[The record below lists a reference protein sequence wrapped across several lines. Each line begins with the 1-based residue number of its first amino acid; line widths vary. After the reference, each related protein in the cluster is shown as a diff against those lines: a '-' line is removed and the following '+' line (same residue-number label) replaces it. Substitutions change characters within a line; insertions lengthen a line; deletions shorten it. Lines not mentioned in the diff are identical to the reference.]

1 MTYRV
6 SLNSIVENLERYC
19 KHVDSLCACYKAEQ
33 KKLEKDLQKMQ
44 GTYTDGYI
52 QQTKKNW
59 KPDIDYAA
67 EMQKKREQTKTIVQ
81 FHLKSI
87 KKKMD
92 CFYGGILNME
102 IANKLTTAKAMGIKL
117 TMKEIE
123 GLREQAK
130 SYFDR
135 RVIDTYAIECGYVN
149 TSPLPDMDSAARAF
163 CMLEGA
169 AKGCLDRY
177 CGKDAYLYDYVG
189 DTSLLAQNDRTI
201 AKAICT
207 GADSIIRKD
216 NATINNIVCIMNKL
230 EEISNSK
237 EKEALTESDIAFI
250 NAILPESDF
259 KKYPELARKQAV
271 EIARAN
277 ADVAVLLA
285 LDSRYSDAVTK
296 ALQE

>member
-1 MTYRV
+1 
-6 SLNSIVENLERYC
+6 
-19 KHVDSLCACYKAEQ
+19 
-33 KKLEKDLQKMQ
+33 
-44 GTYTDGYI
+44 
-52 QQTKKNW
+52 
-59 KPDIDYAA
+59 
-67 EMQKKREQTKTIVQ
+67 
-81 FHLKSI
+81 
-87 KKKMD
+87 
-92 CFYGGILNME
+92 
-102 IANKLTTAKAMGIKL
+102 
-117 TMKEIE
+117 MKEIE

-149 TSPLPDMDSAARAF
+149 TSTLPDMDSAARAF

-230 EEISNSK
+230 EEISDSK